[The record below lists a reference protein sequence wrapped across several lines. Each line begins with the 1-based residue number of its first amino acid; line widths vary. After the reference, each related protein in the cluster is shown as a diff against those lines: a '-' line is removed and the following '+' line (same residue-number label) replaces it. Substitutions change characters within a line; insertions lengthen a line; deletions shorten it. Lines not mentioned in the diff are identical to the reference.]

1 MSVFPSDKPSLL
13 SSGTRI
19 EYVYTSN
26 TNTPDPVNNI
36 DLDQIDQAMESLTL
50 TCDTNEHK
58 PMAESNKPSG
68 LEKAYDSLIEMVSYP
83 FIYQDWID
91 TLGVECPKGILLYG
105 PPGVGKTFLVSS
117 VSKTYDAQLMVIQ
130 GPELYGPYVGESE
143 ANLRQRFE
151 EARQM
156 TLESNKPVILFI
168 DEIVSFC
175 ESGYLVISCVLTFI
189 TI

>member
-1 MSVFPSDKPSLL
+1 M

-19 EYVYTSN
+19 EYVQTN
-26 TNTPDPVNNI
+26 KTNTADPAKST
-36 DLDQIDQAMESLTL
+36 DFDQIDQAMESLTL
-50 TCDTNEHK
+50 TCDTDDDK
-58 PMAESNKPSG
+58 PLVETSKPSG

-83 FIYQDWID
+83 FIYQNWID
-91 TLGVECPKGILLYG
+91 TLGIECPKGILLYG

-143 ANLRQRFE
+143 AKLRQRFE

-168 DEIVSFC
+168 DEIVSDN
-175 ESGYLVISCVLTFI
+175 
-189 TI
+189 